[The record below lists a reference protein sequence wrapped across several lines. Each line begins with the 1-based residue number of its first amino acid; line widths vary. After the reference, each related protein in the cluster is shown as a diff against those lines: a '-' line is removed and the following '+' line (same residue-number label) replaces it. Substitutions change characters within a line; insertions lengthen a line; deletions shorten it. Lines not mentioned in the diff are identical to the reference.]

1 MSKLTQI
8 VGRIWFLVTAG
19 LRSPWKELL
28 LAPGGHPHSL
38 PRIPLVF
45 QQQHCQILLV
55 LPTPDPLVCPPGPS
69 LRGFY
74 GNVGPIPLKVG

>member
-1 MSKLTQI
+1 MSKLTQT
-8 VGRIWFLVTAG
+8 VGRIWFLAIAG

-38 PRIPLVF
+38 PRIPLIF

-55 LPTPDPLVCPPGPS
+55 LPIPGSLVCPPGPS
-69 LRGFY
+69 LRGSFD
-74 GNVGPIPLKVG
+74 NIGPIPLKVS